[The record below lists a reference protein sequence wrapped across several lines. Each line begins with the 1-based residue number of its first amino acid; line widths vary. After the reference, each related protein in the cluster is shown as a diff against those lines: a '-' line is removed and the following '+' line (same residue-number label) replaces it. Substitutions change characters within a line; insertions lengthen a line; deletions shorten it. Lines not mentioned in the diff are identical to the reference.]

1 MMTCVILSFSS
12 LISMGEP
19 SPSQHTSPPN
29 DFTINTMAS
38 RGHSRLMRNVKPLN
52 KFARLLRSKINN
64 SRSVKFAFCSSSI
77 IVVAICALA
86 SSPEVIISM
95 FSSIRNCSFSRSLSR
110 SAASLSA
117 ISSSSSPS
125 SNCAISFSFSA
136 NVFFLF
142 FGFSP
147 CSIAAFSF
155 EPVAVAFSLACATN
169 AAFSIFLFNSCT
181 IATAPVAAS
190 SKATSNTGGYL
201 KLSSWYN

>member
-12 LISMGEP
+12 STSMGEP
-19 SPSQHTSPPN
+19 SPSQHTSPPK
-29 DFTINTMAS
+29 DFTMNTIAS
-38 RGHSRLMRNVKPLN
+38 RGHSRLMRKVKPLN
-52 KFARLLRSKINN
+52 KFARRFRSKINN
-64 SRSVKFAFCSSSI
+64 SRSDKFAFRSSSVM
-77 IVVAICALA
+77 VVAICASA
-86 SSPEVIISM
+86 SSPVVIISM
-95 FSSIRNCSFSRSLSR
+95 FSSIRNCSFSRSRSR

-147 CSIAAFSF
+147 SSFTSSSAFAF
-155 EPVAVAFSLACATN
+155 AAFSLACATKV
-169 AAFSIFLFNSCT
+169 AFSIFFFSSCT

-190 SKATSNTGGYL
+190 SKATSKTGGYL